1 MILALNN
8 KCNLTKDEFL
18 MYNENLKKL
27 DFTKTTVIVFPT
39 SLYLGMFSSNKI
51 LLGSQNVSMFA
62 SGPHTGEVSAKQL
75 KSLNVEYS
83 LVGHFERREEQH
95 ETNNSINKKIKNLIS

>member
-39 SLYLGMFSSNKI
+39 SLYLGMFSSKI
-51 LLGSQNVSMFA
+51 RIFGFLLQ
-62 SGPHTGEVSAKQL
+62 
-75 KSLNVEYS
+75 
-83 LVGHFERREEQH
+83 
-95 ETNNSINKKIKNLIS
+95 